1 MPERATALEFRGAI
15 PVAPAQLA
23 ALRLAEL
30 QGLRR
35 YGAAFLLGVLAA
47 AALPPVDMT
56 PVLILSFVG
65 FVWLFDGAQRSR
77 EAFGIG
83 WCFGLGFF
91 VAGFYWMTAALFV
104 DIARFWWLTPFA
116 LLGVPAGL
124 AIFTGAAVLGAHWTC
139 RALKWRGTSRVLALA
154 AFWCIAEWLRGHV
167 LTGLPWNLV
176 GYAWSGA
183 FPGSL
188 AMLQV
193 TSVIGIYG
201 LSLLTVIA
209 AVLPAALGDLAG
221 RRWPPLIA
229 SAALLAAC
237 FAFGWAR
244 LDSIGAPGMQPGIE
258 IRIVQP
264 SIPLTLKNDPAERLA
279 NFRRQ
284 LALSGETAASNS
296 PFNVLVWPEANAPP
310 FLDRDTG
317 ARMAIAGLLP
327 ANAIALVGSDRS
339 DPPPGPLQ
347 HFWNSLAAIDHAGI
361 IQSSYDKAHLVPFG
375 EYVPF
380 RSVLPMDKITLGTT
394 DFSSGPGPRTL
405 HLPGLPPVSPLICF
419 EVIFPGA
426 VIDSADRPQW
436 LLAISND
443 AWYGFTSGPFQHFA
457 IARVRAIEEGLP
469 LVRAANNGISG
480 LIDPLGRVVR
490 RMGLDV
496 VGVLD
501 VPLPRALPATLYE
514 QAGDAFFFA
523 ALPVLLGLAWIFS
536 RLKRKSTK
544 AS

>member
-1 MPERATALEFRGAI
+1 MPERASTLEFRGAI

-56 PVLILSFVG
+56 PVLVLSFVG

-91 VAGFYWMTAALFV
+91 VAGFYWLTAALFV

-124 AIFTGAAVLGAHWTC
+124 AIFTGGAVLAAHLTC
-139 RALKWRGTSRVLALA
+139 RWLKWRGVSRILALA
-154 AFWCIAEWLRGHV
+154 AFWCGAEWLRGHV

-193 TSVIGIYG
+193 TSLVGIYG
-201 LSLLTVIA
+201 LSLLTVTA
-209 AVLPAALGDLAG
+209 ASLPATLGDLAG
-221 RRWPPLIA
+221 RRWPPLA
-229 SAALLAAC
+229 TSAVLLVAC
-237 FAFGWAR
+237 FAFGWLR
-244 LDSIGAPGMQPGIE
+244 LDATATPAMQPGVR

-264 SIPLTLKNDPAERLA
+264 SIPQTLKNDPAERLA
-279 NFRRQ
+279 SFRRL
-284 LALSGETAASNS
+284 LALSSEPAETGA
-296 PFNVLVWPEANAPP
+296 PFDVLVWPEANAPP
-310 FLDRDTG
+310 FLDRDAG

-327 ANAIALVGSDRS
+327 ADGLALVGSDRS

-347 HFWNSLAAIDHAGI
+347 HFWNSMIAIDHAGI
-361 IQSSYDKAHLVPFG
+361 IQGYYDKAHLVPFG

-380 RSVLPMDKITLGTT
+380 RSVLPMDKITPGTT
-394 DFSSGPGPRTL
+394 DFSFGPGVRTL

-426 VIDSADRPQW
+426 VADPADRPQW
-436 LLAISND
+436 LLALSND
-443 AWYGFTSGPFQHFA
+443 AWYGFTSGPFQHFS

-469 LVRAANNGISG
+469 VVRAANNGISG

-496 VGVLD
+496 VGFLD
-501 VPLPRALPATLYE
+501 VPLPRALPPTLYE
-514 QAGDAFFFA
+514 QTGDAFFFA
-523 ALPVLLGLAWIFS
+523 ALPLLLGLGWVFS
-536 RLKRKSTK
+536 SQKRKSVK
-544 AS
+544 PS

>member
-1 MPERATALEFRGAI
+1 MRERATTLEFRGAI

-30 QGLRR
+30 QGFRR

-56 PVLILSFVG
+56 PVLVLSFVG
-65 FVWLFDGAQRSR
+65 FVWLFDGATRSR

-104 DIARFWWLTPFA
+104 DIAKFWWLTPFA

-124 AIFTGAAVLGAHWTC
+124 AIFTGGAALAAHWTC
-139 RALKWRGTSRVLALA
+139 RWLDWRGVSRALALA
-154 AFWCIAEWLRGHV
+154 TFWCGAEWLRGHV

-193 TSVIGIYG
+193 TSLVGIYG

-209 AVLPAALGDLAG
+209 AVLPACLGDLSG
-221 RRWPPLIA
+221 RRWPPLIT
-229 SAALLAAC
+229 SAVLLAAC
-237 FAFGWAR
+237 FGFGWAR
-244 LDSIGAPGMQPGIE
+244 LDGAGAPAMQPGIE

-264 SIPLTLKNDPAERLA
+264 SIPQTLKNDPAERLA

-284 LALSGETAASNS
+284 LALSSEPGSS
-296 PFNVLVWPEANAPP
+296 FNVLIWPEASAPP

-317 ARMAIAGLLP
+317 ARMAIASLLP
-327 ANAIALVGSDRS
+327 TNGLAMVGSDRS

-347 HFWNSLAAIDHAGI
+347 HFWNSMIAFDHIGT
-361 IQSSYDKAHLVPFG
+361 IQGTYDKAHLVPFG

-380 RSVLPMDKITLGTT
+380 RDVLPLDKITPGTT
-394 DFSSGPGPRTL
+394 DFSFGRGPRTL
-405 HLPGLPPVSPLICF
+405 HLAGLPPVSPLICY

-426 VIDSADRPQW
+426 VTDPADRPQW

-469 LVRAANNGISG
+469 VVRAANNGVSG

-496 VGVLD
+496 VGFLD
-501 VPLPRALPATLYE
+501 VPLPRALAPTLYE
-514 QAGDAFFFA
+514 QMGDAFFFA
-523 ALPVLLGLAWIFS
+523 ALPVLLSLAWIFA
-536 RLKRKSTK
+536 RLKRKPIKTL
-544 AS
+544 

>member
-1 MPERATALEFRGAI
+1 MPEQASTLEFRGAI

-30 QGLRR
+30 QGFRR

-65 FVWLFDGAQRSR
+65 FVWLFDGAQRAR

-124 AIFTGAAVLGAHWTC
+124 AIFTGGAVLAAHLVC
-139 RALKWRGTSRVLALA
+139 RGLNWRGVSRALALA
-154 AFWCIAEWLRGHV
+154 VFWCGAEWLRGHV
-167 LTGLPWNLV
+167 LTGLPWNLI

-188 AMLQV
+188 DMLQL
-193 TSVIGIYG
+193 TSVVGIYG
-201 LSLLTVIA
+201 LSLLTVTA
-209 AVLPAALGDLAG
+209 AVLPATLGDLAG
-221 RRWPPLIA
+221 RRWPPLV
-229 SAALLAAC
+229 AAAGLVAAC

-244 LDSIGAPGMQPGIE
+244 LDGAGAPAMQPGIT
-258 IRIVQP
+258 IRLVQP
-264 SIPLTLKNDPAERLA
+264 SIPQTLKNDPAERLA

-284 LALSGETAASNS
+284 VDLSREPGA
-296 PFNVLVWPEANAPP
+296 PFNVLVWPEASAPP

-317 ARMAIAGLLP
+317 ARMVIASLLP
-327 ANAIALVGSDRS
+327 ANGIALVGSDRS
-339 DPPPGPLQ
+339 DPPPGPLE
-347 HFWNSLAAIDHAGI
+347 HFWNSMIAVDHAGV
-361 IQSSYDKAHLVPFG
+361 IQGYYDKAHLVPFG

-380 RSVLPMDKITLGTT
+380 RSVLPMDKITPGTV
-394 DFSSGPGPRTL
+394 DFSFGPGPRTL

-426 VIDSADRPQW
+426 VTDPADRPQW

-469 LVRAANNGISG
+469 VVRAANNGISG

-490 RMGLDV
+490 RLGLDEI
-496 VGVLD
+496 GSLD
-501 VPLPRALPATLYE
+501 VPLPRALPPTLYE
-514 QAGDAFFFA
+514 QTGDAFFFA
-523 ALPVLLGLAWIFS
+523 ALPVLLGLAWIFANFA
-536 RLKRKSTK
+536 RKTRK
-544 AS
+544 TV

>member
-1 MPERATALEFRGAI
+1 MPEQAATLEFRGAI
-15 PVAPAQLA
+15 PVAPAQLG

-30 QGLRR
+30 QGFRR

-56 PVLILSFVG
+56 PVLLVSFVG

-124 AIFTGAAVLGAHWTC
+124 AIFTGGAVLAAQLVC
-139 RALKWRGTSRVLALA
+139 RWLKWRGASRALALA
-154 AFWCIAEWLRGHV
+154 VFWCGAEWLRGHV

-193 TSVIGIYG
+193 TSLIGIYG
-201 LSLLTVIA
+201 LSLLTVTA
-209 AVLPAALGDLAG
+209 AVLPATLGDLSG

-229 SAALLAAC
+229 AAGLLAAC

-244 LDSIGAPGMQPGIE
+244 LDGAGTAAMQPGIA

-264 SIPLTLKNDPAERLA
+264 SIPQTLKNDPEERLA
-279 NFRRQ
+279 NFRKQ
-284 LALSGETAASNS
+284 LALSREPASPAA
-296 PFNVLVWPEANAPP
+296 PFNVLIWPEASAPP
-310 FLDRDTG
+310 LLDRDTG
-317 ARMAIAGLLP
+317 ARLAIASVLP
-327 ANAIALVGSDRS
+327 PGGIALVGSDRS
-339 DPPPGPLQ
+339 DPPPGPLER
-347 HFWNSLAAIDHAGI
+347 FWNSMVAIDHAGI
-361 IQSSYDKAHLVPFG
+361 IQGYYDKAHLVPFG
-375 EYVPF
+375 EYVPL
-380 RSVLPMDKITLGTT
+380 RSVLPMDKITPGTT
-394 DFSSGPGPRTL
+394 DFSFGPGPRTL
-405 HLPGLPPVSPLICF
+405 HLAGLPPVSPLICF

-426 VIDSADRPQW
+426 VIDPADRPQW

-480 LIDPLGRVVR
+480 LIDPLGRVMR
-490 RMGLDV
+490 RLDLDQ
-496 VGVLD
+496 VGILD
-501 VPLPRALPATLYE
+501 VPLPRALPSTLYE
-514 QAGDAFFFA
+514 RTGDAFFFG
-523 ALPVLLGLAWIFS
+523 ALPVLLGLAWIFAS
-536 RLKRKSTK
+536 LQRKSVKTG
-544 AS
+544 